1 MNKGIRRI
9 LTTILAGACI
19 TVASAQYG
27 NVYDTYSQL
36 GVGRVSGNVQAG
48 QMAMGGIGAAYV
60 TTDLVNYS
68 NPASYAHF
76 RNIMLT
82 FGGEYNSYSLIRGN
96 SRTGLAGGFFN
107 QFAVGVPI
115 YIKRKP
121 TMGISFGY
129 IPYSQAGYAFTIN
142 DAVASPEDTINVKLN
157 YQGKGG
163 VDRIYLGYGATVA
176 KGLSLGINGS
186 FYFGSLLTEKNSTSE
201 ANGFLNTSWEQ
212 NLRITDFSFDAG
224 VMYTD
229 TISVRDSLGRKRQ
242 TPWFVTVGGTYSY
255 GNRMRAKTTILGKY
269 FTSTDITGTPYL
281 IDTLL
286 YRERSTVRFPST
298 FGVGFSFGKINNFL
312 IGTEFQYQL
321 WSQFRNSNG
330 QAEPY
335 FSNSYT
341 AALGAEYTANKPK
354 GFFNKLTYRAGFRY
368 GNSYVAPLGT
378 PFSEFGISFGVGFPI
393 IINALL
399 KDENSRVISSMLNLG
414 VEYSSR
420 SHPDPSITRMNSWRV
435 VLSFNLRERRF
446 YNYKFK

>member
-9 LTTILAGACI
+9 FTGILAGCFISA
-19 TVASAQYG
+19 ASAQYG

-36 GVGRVSGNVQAG
+36 GVGRLSGNVQAG
-48 QMAMGGIGAAYV
+48 QMAMGSIGVAYP
-60 TTDLVNYS
+60 TSDAVNYS
-68 NPASYAHF
+68 NPASYSYF
-76 RNIMLT
+76 RNVMLT
-82 FGGEYNSYSLIRGN
+82 FGGEYNRFNLNRGS
-96 SRTGLAGGFFN
+96 SRTSLTTGFFN
-107 QFAVGVPI
+107 QFSLGVPI

-121 TMGISFGY
+121 RMGISFGY
-129 IPYSQAGYAFTIN
+129 VPYSQAGYAFTIR
-142 DAVASPEDTINVKLN
+142 DVVASPDDTINVDLN

-163 VDRIYLGYGATVA
+163 IDRIYLGYGANIYR
-176 KGLSLGINGS
+176 GLSVGINGS

-224 VMYTD
+224 IMYTD
-229 TISVRDSLGRKRQ
+229 TLSVRDSLGNKRQ
-242 TPWFVTVGGTYSY
+242 TPWFISAGGTFSY

-269 FTSTDITGTPYL
+269 FTGTDLSGTPYL

-286 YRERSTVRFPST
+286 YKQRSTVRFPST

-321 WSQFRNSNG
+321 WKQYRGTNG

-341 AALGAEYTANKPK
+341 AALGAEYSSKKTK

-368 GNSYVAPLGT
+368 GNSYLAPGGT

-393 IINALL
+393 LINALL

-414 VEYSSR
+414 VEYSAR
-420 SHPDPSITRMNSWRV
+420 SHPDPLVTRTNTWRV